1 MTMMKNKY
9 DQLIEYF
16 KELGSVAVAFSS
28 GVDSTFLLY
37 AAHEALGDRALAVT
51 LHSGVFP
58 EREFDDAKAFT
69 SSLGIKHVTV
79 DVDQLQIE
87 GFVQNPADRCYICKK
102 YLFSK
107 IFEVA
112 KENGVNYVVE
122 GSNKDDEGDYRP
134 GLQAVKELGAKSPL
148 RELGFTKAEI
158 RAFSKE
164 HGLPTAVKPSFA
176 CLASRVPY
184 GETITAKKLEMIDKG
199 EQLLLDKGF
208 SQFRVRIHGENVARI
223 ELLPEEMS
231 RMADDELRTEIYDK
245 FKEFG
250 FAYVAIDLKGY
261 RTGSMNETLNL

>member
-1 MTMMKNKY
+1 MMKNKY

-37 AAHEALGDRALAVT
+37 AAHEALGDKAVAVT
-51 LHSGVFP
+51 LSSRVFP
-58 EREFDDAKAFT
+58 EREYNEAKELTQKLGVKHIIIEADELEIDDYVK
-69 SSLGIKHVTV
+69 
-79 DVDQLQIE
+79 
-87 GFVQNPADRCYICKK
+87 NPTNRCYICKMN
-102 YLFSK
+102 LFTK
-107 IFEVA
+107 IFDVA
-112 KENGVNYVVE
+112 KEEGLAYVVE

-231 RMADDELRTEIYDK
+231 RMADDGLRTEIYDN

-250 FAYVAIDLKGY
+250 FAYVALDLKGY

>member
-9 DQLIEYF
+9 NLLIEYF

-37 AAHEALGDRALAVT
+37 AAHEALGDKAVAVT
-51 LHSGVFP
+51 LSSRVFP

-112 KENGVNYVVE
+112 KENRVNYVVE

-158 RAFSKE
+158 RALSKE
-164 HGLPTAVKPSFA
+164 LGLTTATKPSFA

-184 GETITAKKLEMIDKG
+184 GETITAKKLKMIDKG

-245 FKEFG
+245 YKEFG
-250 FAYVAIDLKGY
+250 FSYVALDLKGY
-261 RTGSMNETLNL
+261 RIGSMNETLNL